1 MKRLLLGAAVIALT
15 TACATAPET
24 PPATDLAAAKS
35 TASAPDS
42 DAASGQKKYPTPEG
56 LLLSAPDTWGDWG
69 VDLSTFKESVRPGD
83 DFNTYV
89 NGTWIDTIEIPADRS
104 RYGNF
109 DLLREKSEQR
119 VRLIIEDL
127 AKAEPSIDTPEGKIG
142 AYYAAFLDIDA
153 INAAGLDPAK
163 PYFDQIDAIA
173 SSEDLARLTATVG
186 FATPISGFVFVDDKD
201 PETYIFQMS
210 LSGLGL
216 PDRDYYLKD
225 DAKSV
230 EQRAK
235 YVELLTTLLEK
246 AGYTDPASAAAD
258 VMAFETEM
266 AKTHWDRALS
276 RNPEITYNKLSRE
289 EFYAL
294 AGDFPASAALDTIG
308 VGDQA
313 SFLVA
318 QVPPTAEELA
328 AAGISE
334 EDAAKL
340 GGGFPAMFEI
350 AGATPLDTWKAYLK
364 AHFLIDHAHV
374 LPDEID
380 REVFA
385 FYGTTLRGQPEQ
397 RERWKRAVSSTEDV
411 MGEAIGK
418 VFVERYFPPENK
430 AAMDDLVAN
439 LRKAMSANLQELT
452 WMSETTKVKAKEK
465 LDTFNPKIGYPD
477 TFETYD
483 TLVVGSNA
491 LENSMSASKWAQ
503 DDNLS
508 DLGKTVD
515 KSKWFM
521 TSQTVNAYYNPSFN
535 EIVFPAAI
543 LQPPFFNLSADPAVN
558 YGAIGGVIGHEM
570 GHGFDDQGAK
580 FDAAGALSN
589 WWTPEDQAAFR
600 ELGDA
605 LVAQYNSYCPLDDGQ
620 TCINGRLALGEN
632 IGDLGGL
639 SMAYRAYQLSLDTD
653 GDGQISE
660 AEQAPVLDGLSGDQR
675 FFLGWAQ
682 VWRSNYRDE
691 ALRQQLQTGPHSPP
705 AIQDQWCRPQSRRMV
720 FGLRHN
726 GRRRALPSAGRP
738 RPDLVN
744 TGICCTY
751 YG

>member
-15 TACATAPET
+15 TACASAPAPLPVTE
-24 PPATDLAAAKS
+24 LAAAAE
-35 TASAPDS
+35 TGP
-42 DAASGQKKYPTPEG
+42 KKYPTPEG

-69 VDLSTFKESVRPGD
+69 VDLTTFNTSVRPGD

-89 NGTWIDTIEIPADRS
+89 NGTWIDTIEVPPDRS

-119 VRLIIEDL
+119 VRLIIEDI
-127 AKAEPSIDTPEGKIG
+127 ARQEPAIETVEGKIG
-142 AYYAAFLDIDA
+142 AYYSAYLDMDA

-173 SSEDLARLTATVG
+173 SIEDVTRLTASVG
-186 FATPISGFVFVDDKD
+186 YASPISGFVFVDDKD
-201 PETYIFQMS
+201 PDTYIFQMS

-216 PDRDYYLKD
+216 PDRDYYFKE

-230 EQRAK
+230 EQREK
-235 YVELLTTLLEK
+235 YVELLTNLLGK
-246 AGYTDPASAAAD
+246 AGYADPEAAAAD

-266 AKTHWDRALS
+266 AKAHWDRTLS

-294 AGDFPASAALDTIG
+294 AGDFPAAVALDTIG
-308 VGDQA
+308 VGDQTH
-313 SFLVA
+313 FLVA

-328 AAGISE
+328 SAGISD

-340 GGGFPAMFEI
+340 GGGFPAMFKLAKE
-350 AGATPLDTWKAYLK
+350 TSLDTWKAYLK
-364 AHFLIDHAHV
+364 AHFLIDYSGV
-374 LPDEID
+374 LPEDVD
-380 REVFA
+380 REVFD

-397 RERWKRAVSSTEDV
+397 RERWKLAVSATEGV

-430 AAMDDLVAN
+430 AAMDALVAN
-439 LRKAMSANLQELT
+439 LRKAMAANLEDLT
-452 WMSETTKVKAKEK
+452 WMSDTTKIKAEEK
-465 LDTFNPKIGYPD
+465 LNSFNPKIGYPE
-477 TFETYD
+477 TFETYE
-483 TLVVGSNA
+483 TLIVGSNA
-491 LENSMSASKWAQ
+491 LDNAMAAAKWAQ
-503 DDNLS
+503 EDNLS
-508 DLGKTVD
+508 DLGTTVD
-515 KSKWFM
+515 KTKWFM
-521 TSQTVNAYYNPSFN
+521 TPQTVNAYYNPSFN

-580 FDAAGALSN
+580 FDASGAFSN
-589 WWTPEDQAAFR
+589 WWTEEDQAAFR
-600 ELGDA
+600 QLGDA
-605 LVAQYNSYCPLDDGQ
+605 LVAQYDTYCPLDDGQ
-620 TCINGRLALGEN
+620 TCVNGRLGLGEN

-639 SMAYRAYQLSLDTD
+639 SMSYRAYQLSLDTD
-653 GDGQISE
+653 GDGIVS
-660 AEQAPVLDGLSGDQR
+660 AFEQAPVIDGLSGDQR

-682 VWRSNYRDE
+682 VWRSIYREE

-705 AIQDQWCRPQSRRMV
+705 QYRINGVVRNLDEWYSA
-720 FGLRHN
+720 FGITEDD
-726 GRRRALPSAGRP
+726 ALYLPPEDRV
-738 RPDLVN
+738 R
-744 TGICCTY
+744 IW
-751 YG
+751 